1 MSSSEKETAFKP
13 PPPLP
18 FYMKLAVGGVA
29 GIFGTAIIYP
39 IDVVKTRLQSGGSN
53 SSSLGGSK
61 PTIRSTI
68 NLVIQRDGFR
78 GFYRGLSANLSG
90 ILFEKGIKL
99 ALNDYAREFFVER
112 NNGAPILL
120 HQEILS
126 GAAAGVGQI
135 VATNPVEVIKINLQ
149 LQSDLPQHLRKS
161 PMGVIRDL
169 GLRGVFKGSMSTL
182 ARDIPFSVIFFPMVS
197 NLRILFGVTPE
208 KQSVFANLMAGIVAG
223 AFCRLGHPC
232 RCGEDQN
239 PGAPVQSRW
248 AVLPQDHAPHR
259 QGGGLLHFVSWLDS
273 SSLCGCS
280 TVRDRHAGV

>member
-1 MSSSEKETAFKP
+1 
-13 PPPLP
+13 
-18 FYMKLAVGGVA
+18 
-29 GIFGTAIIYP
+29 
-39 IDVVKTRLQSGGSN
+39 
-53 SSSLGGSK
+53 
-61 PTIRSTI
+61 
-68 NLVIQRDGFR
+68 
-78 GFYRGLSANLSG
+78 LSANLSG

-208 KQSVFANLMAGIVAG
+208 KQSVFANLMAGVVAG
-223 AFCRLGHPC
+223 AFAAGLVTPADVVKTRIQEP
-232 RCGEDQN
+232 
-239 PGAPVQSRW
+239 QSRVAGQSFLRTMRLIVKEEGYSTLYRGW
-248 AVLPQDHAPHR
+248 IPRVCVIAPLFGIVTLAFEL
-259 QGGGLLHFVSWLDS
+259 QKMFINKM
-273 SSLCGCS
+273 
-280 TVRDRHAGV
+280 